1 MADAAPGLD
10 EIDLSSIEFWSLP
23 WAERDAAFATLR
35 RERPIAF
42 FEEPEVPPFPTGPGY
57 YAITKH
63 ADVLTVSRTP
73 EVFSSASGAVSILD
87 MPAEMNEFFGSM
99 ISMDDP
105 RHARLRRIV
114 SGTFTPRMLDR
125 VLDDVAATAREVV
138 AGVRGKGVIDFVAE
152 VSSPFPLIVVCDLM
166 GIPPS
171 ERSMVLEQS
180 NIILSGGDPE
190 FIPEGSDPVAA
201 FLEAGQHLA
210 ALMHELRA
218 ERLARPTADLT
229 SALVNTTVDG
239 EQLTPEELASFFILL
254 AVAGNETTRT
264 ALSHGV
270 RLLAENP
277 DQRAVWTADIEGV
290 TPTAVEEIVRYA
302 SPVTWMRRTLT
313 RDAELSGHQLHE
325 GDKVLL
331 FYGSANRDE
340 AVFDDPDRFD
350 VRRDPNPHVG
360 FGGPGPHFCLGAHLA
375 RREIT
380 ICFGE
385 LFRQLPPIE
394 LAGPPVPLRSSFVNG
409 IKHLPV
415 DVGGGGGT

>member
-1 MADAAPGLD
+1 MGD
-10 EIDLSSIEFWSLP
+10 IDWAVDDIDISTVEFWARP
-23 WAERDAAFATLR
+23 WVEREAAFAVLR

-42 FEEPEVPPFPTGPGY
+42 FAEPEVPGFPPGPGY
-57 YAITKH
+57 HAVTRH
-63 ADVLTVSRTP
+63 ADVLTVSRDP
-73 EVFSSASGAVSILD
+73 ETYSSAQGAVSVLD
-87 MPAEMNEFFGSM
+87 LPPEMNEFYGSM

-125 VLDDVAATAREVV
+125 VLDDVALVARELV
-138 AGVRGKGVIDFVAE
+138 AGVRGAGEIDFVEA
-152 VSSPFPLIVVCDLM
+152 VAGPFPLIVVCDLM
-166 GIPPS
+166 GIPPG
-171 ERSMVLEQS
+171 EREMVLAQS
-180 NIILSGGDPE
+180 NVILSGGDPE
-190 FIPEGSDPVAA
+190 FIPEGTDPVTA
-201 FLEAGQHLA
+201 FLEAGQQLA
-210 ALMHELRA
+210 ALMHELRS
-218 ERLARPTADLT
+218 ERLARPTSDLT

-264 ALSHGV
+264 AISHGV

-277 DQRAVWTADIEGV
+277 DQRELWAGDVDGV

-302 SPVTWMRRTLT
+302 SPVTWMRRTVT
-313 RDAELSGHQLHE
+313 RDTELSGQPLRAGE
-325 GDKVLL
+325 KVLL

-340 AVFDDPDRFD
+340 DVFDDPDRFD

-375 RREIT
+375 RREIAL
-380 ICFGE
+380 CFCE
-385 LFRQLPPIE
+385 VFRQLPPLE
-394 LAGPPVPLRSSFVNG
+394 LTGAPVPLRSSFVNG

-415 DVGGGGGT
+415 DVGRRGGP